1 MKNFLLISF
10 VAAAILLNGK
20 PVSGQYIGPIEGYS
34 PHLGTL
40 ITMLDDLKDRVER
53 DMGRLDQRELDH
65 LMNADANSIGA
76 LVMHLVAVE
85 VYYQELTF
93 GDMGYDDSELA
104 KWAAA
109 MDLGQR
115 GRDTLKG
122 RNAKYYFDTWNMVR
136 AKTIEEFR
144 KRDDVWLAESRSG
157 SSSNNHWSWFH
168 VMEHQANHLGQMLI
182 VRKHIPDLP

>member
-1 MKNFLLISF
+1 MKKFLLVFFLTS
-10 VAAAILLNGK
+10 VLTLNGK
-20 PVSGQYIGPIEGYS
+20 AVLGQYIGPIEGFS

-53 DMGRLDQRELDH
+53 GMGGLDQEELDH

-85 VYYQELTF
+85 VYYQDATF
-93 GDMGYDDSELA
+93 GEMGYDESELA
-104 KWAAA
+104 KWATA

-115 GRDTLKG
+115 GRETLKG
-122 RNAKYYFDTWNMVR
+122 QNAKYYFDTWDMVR
-136 AKTIEEFR
+136 ARTIEEFK
-144 KRDDVWLAESRSG
+144 KRDDEWLAQNYSG
-157 SSSNNHWSWFH
+157 SSSNNHFAWFH

-182 VRKHIPDLP
+182 VRKDIPDLP